1 MGLPILEREIK
12 MKHFG
17 LPKIWYE
24 SARIPYTY
32 EMKIQAPLKDQ
43 LCKIGNDP
51 ANPQHLRVRPKAL
64 FKRLSA
70 NGFLELRSLLR

>member
-1 MGLPILEREIK
+1 MGLPILEREMK

-32 EMKIQAPLKDQ
+32 
-43 LCKIGNDP
+43 
-51 ANPQHLRVRPKAL
+51 
-64 FKRLSA
+64 
-70 NGFLELRSLLR
+70 